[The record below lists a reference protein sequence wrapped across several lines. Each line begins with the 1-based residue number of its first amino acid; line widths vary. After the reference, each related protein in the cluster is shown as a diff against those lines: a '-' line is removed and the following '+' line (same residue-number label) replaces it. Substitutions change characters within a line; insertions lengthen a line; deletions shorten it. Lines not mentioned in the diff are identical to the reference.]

1 MIFSPNLITQLLS
14 SNPRKMRP
22 DRSAAQVLLILYAV
36 SVVLAAPAGVSE
48 RYRDALAAQDV
59 RARED
64 PNAATTAPKTAPPV
78 EEDPDDKLFLNK
90 VLRTKIYRYV
100 ILGTIAG
107 TFSGVMYSV
116 QKDLYGSI
124 APGAYVSL
132 HIYFIATF
140 LTCHHPQFDRW

>member
-1 MIFSPNLITQLLS
+1 
-14 SNPRKMRP
+14 MRP

-48 RYRDALAAQDV
+48 RYRDALAAEDV

-64 PNAATTAPKTAPPV
+64 PNVATTAPKTAPKTAP
-78 EEDPDDKLFLNK
+78 EEDPEDAKLFLNK

-107 TFSGVMYSV
+107 TFSGVVYSV
-116 QKDLYGSI
+116 QKDIYGSI
-124 APGAYVSL
+124 APGASTVGRDL
-132 HIYFIATF
+132 AHGDLIDRGVQT
-140 LTCHHPQFDRW
+140 THPQPRKNPVSI